1 MCLMLTALSYLMQIS
16 APHALRRCAGYTS
29 AKSQLGA
36 KGRGEHLLRPAAACL
51 HCAQVPSLH
60 GHILCRDF
68 VLSHYHELK
77 KANPKFPILIR
88 ECGGVQAQ
96 LVARYGELVRFCS
109 MLAVVPQT
117 PGTSGDRGA

>member
-1 MCLMLTALSYLMQIS
+1 MLTASHLSDTDQCITLHRAIVQDTPLPEVSREPRGKVSICCILQLHACPVHRIPS
-16 APHALRRCAGYTS
+16 A
-29 AKSQLGA
+29 
-36 KGRGEHLLRPAAACL
+36 
-51 HCAQVPSLH
+51 LH

-96 LVARYGELVRFCS
+96 LVARYGELARFS
-109 MLAVVPQT
+109 LNGQDAWHVP
-117 PGTSGDRGA
+117 